1 MRYMS
6 EKEYEHELKRIK
18 AKNVSRQRK
27 KKIKEEKDK
36 YKSKIKL
43 PSTSKLMATYLFVV
57 LNIVLAFAMI
67 SMWHFA
73 DLSYLGVLITDV
85 AAQVLTFFIY
95 TRKAVIENSS
105 GGITY
110 DIAMK
115 SIENNSSNDEDNMN
129 C

>member
-1 MRYMS
+1 MQYMS
-6 EKEYEHELKRIK
+6 EKEYEQRLKQIK
-18 AKNVSRQRK
+18 AKNVSRQRRQSLK
-27 KKIKEEKDK
+27 NEEDK
-36 YKSKIKL
+36 YKQQIKL
-43 PSTSKLMATYLFVV
+43 PSTSKLMAAYLFVV

-85 AAQVLTFFIY
+85 AAQVLTYFIY
-95 TRKAVIENSS
+95 TKKATIENTK

-115 SIENNSSNDEDNMN
+115 PDNETIFNDSNAVG
-129 C
+129 

>member
-18 AKNVSRQRK
+18 AKNISRQRK
-27 KKIKEEKDK
+27 QKLKEEKNK

-43 PSTSKLMATYLFVV
+43 PSTSKLMATYLFIILNVV
-57 LNIVLAFAMI
+57 LTFAMI
-67 SMWHFA
+67 AMWHFS

-85 AAQVLTFFIY
+85 AAQVLTYLIY
-95 TRKAVIENSS
+95 ARKSMIENCA

-110 DIAMK
+110 DMAMK
-115 SIENNSSNDEDNMN
+115 SMNDSFSDEEEKN

>member
-27 KKIKEEKDK
+27 RKLKEEKDK
-36 YKSKIKL
+36 YRSKIKL